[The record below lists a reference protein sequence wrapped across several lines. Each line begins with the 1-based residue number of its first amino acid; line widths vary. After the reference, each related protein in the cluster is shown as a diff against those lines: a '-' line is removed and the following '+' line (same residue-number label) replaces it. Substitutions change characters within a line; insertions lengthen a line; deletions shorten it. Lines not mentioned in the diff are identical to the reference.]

1 MTSEKIP
8 SSLVDMTHFRSSLE
22 FSKIYYDALIYNL
35 KCQHFL
41 LSFKW
46 RDILVMDSEYNK
58 AYRLLYM
65 DPTHHRFWAKVL
77 ILNINTEVL
86 NALNWPTPLSTIL
99 LNTTPKS
106 QSPVFWYPLWLLLKV
121 SFSKMVCPVENY

>member
-1 MTSEKIP
+1 MTQ
-8 SSLVDMTHFRSSLE
+8 FRSSLE

-65 DPTHHRFWAKVL
+65 TLPITDFGLKY
-77 ILNINTEVL
+77 NT
-86 NALNWPTPLSTIL
+86 
-99 LNTTPKS
+99 K
-106 QSPVFWYPLWLLLKV
+106 Y
-121 SFSKMVCPVENY
+121 

>member
-8 SSLVDMTHFRSSLE
+8 PSWVDMTQFRSSLE
-22 FSKIYYDALIYNL
+22 FSKIYYDALICNL

-46 RDILVMDSEYNK
+46 RDILVINSEYNK
-58 AYRLLYM
+58 AYRLRYM
-65 DPTHHRFWAKVL
+65 DPTHHRFWTKVL

-99 LNTTPKS
+99 LNTTPKF